1 MASKLVGSLIAEE
14 LHCVAPLDK
23 CQALRRE
30 ALELDRANL
39 GAVLFFLTT
48 ALRLL
53 VVVELALDPIYRAM
67 EDIGRRPEQVF
78 EVGFERCVAQGGDDG
93 VEDVRDSASD
103 RPRLGERS
111 RIRLVLE
118 GTVTVELQFGQD
130 QVGR

>member
-1 MASKLVGSLIAEE
+1 VAFELVGSLIAEE
-14 LHCVAPLDK
+14 LHRVATLNK
-23 CQALRRE
+23 CEALRRE

-39 GAVLFFLTT
+39 RAVLFFLTA

-53 VVVELALDPIYRAM
+53 IVVELALDPVYRAL
-67 EDIGRRPEQVF
+67 EDIDRRPEQVF
-78 EVGFERCVAQGGDDG
+78 EVGFEPCVAQGGDDG
-93 VEDVRDSASD
+93 LEDVGDSAGD
-103 RPRLGERS
+103 RPRLGQRS